1 MNDQAARNF
10 TRRIEDFVCGHCQ
23 TKVIG
28 NGYTNHC
35 PECLYSQHVD
45 VMPGDRQATCR
56 GLMAPVHVEAFGAGY
71 KILHRCVQCGHEK
84 KNQSVERDNF
94 DALLAI
100 INTETKT
107 NNRI

>member
-1 MNDQAARNF
+1 
-10 TRRIEDFVCGHCQ
+10 
-23 TKVIG
+23 
-28 NGYTNHC
+28 
-35 PECLYSQHVD
+35 
-45 VMPGDRQATCR
+45 
-56 GLMAPVHVEAFGAGY
+56 MAPVHVEAFGAGY

-94 DALLAI
+94 NALLAI